1 VGLRLEVLVAYR
13 LAGRSE
19 VLYALKSL
27 CRGSYS
33 YREVSE
39 EFGVSQGVV
48 ENAFREVCGGRYQL
62 CARVLPEVVDAALS
76 YLPALVSGATCLVCG
91 TRVRNPVLHV
101 ERKHG
106 ELVRYYSRV
115 LREAFA
121 DALRRLRAE

>member
-1 VGLRLEVLVAYR
+1 LRLEVVVAYR

-27 CRGSYS
+27 CRSSSS

-39 EFGVSQGVV
+39 RYGVSQGVL
-48 ENAFREVCGGRYQL
+48 ENVFREVCEGRYQA
-62 CARVLPEVVDAALS
+62 CARVLPEVVDTALS
-76 YLPALVSGATCLVCG
+76 SVPSLLSGTTCLLCG
-91 TRVRNPVLHV
+91 VRVHNPVLHV

-106 ELVRYYSRV
+106 ELVRYYSKA

-121 DALRRLRAE
+121 ETLRRLRVE

>member
-1 VGLRLEVLVAYR
+1 MRLEVVVAYR

-39 EFGVSQGVV
+39 EYGVSQGVL
-48 ENAFREVCGGRYQL
+48 ENAFREVCEGRYQA
-62 CARVLPEVVDAALS
+62 CARVLPEVVDVALS
-76 YLPALVSGATCLVCG
+76 SVPAVVSGATCLVCG
-91 TRVRNPVLHV
+91 VRVRNPVLHV

-106 ELVRYYSRV
+106 ELVKHYAKV

-121 DALRRLRAE
+121 EVFRRLRVE

>member
-1 VGLRLEVLVAYR
+1 MRLEVVVAYR

-27 CRGSYS
+27 CRGSFS

-39 EFGVSQGVV
+39 RYGVSQGVL
-48 ENAFREVCGGRYQL
+48 ENAFREVCEGRYQT
-62 CARVLPEVVDAALS
+62 CSRVLPEVVDAALS
-76 YLPALVSGATCLVCG
+76 SIPSLFSGTTCLLCR

-106 ELVRYYSRV
+106 ELVRYYSKV

-121 DALRRLRAE
+121 EALRRLRVE